1 MLVAKLLERS
11 ISAVQEQCWFLA
23 MIPLS
28 NESLAPRLMPPTL
41 LVELDPRAGRWP
53 GRVRYKRSH
62 EDRSRK
68 ADGD

>member
-1 MLVAKLLERS
+1 
-11 ISAVQEQCWFLA
+11 